1 MRPMTEKD
9 MRLKREYAEM
19 RLQAYTKELKRQ
31 KLHMELYSSKEYLEE
46 FGGFDMQQCAL
57 RIRDL
62 NGEINGLELELNR
75 YEES

>member
-9 MRLKREYAEM
+9 MKIKREYAEM

-31 KLHMELYSSKEYLEE
+31 KRHMELYSSKEYLEE
-46 FGGFDMQQCAL
+46 FGGYEMQECAL

-62 NGEINGLELELNR
+62 NGEIDSLKHECER
-75 YEES
+75 YKES

>member
-9 MRLKREYAEM
+9 MKLKREFAEM

-46 FGGFDMQQCAL
+46 FGGFDMQQCVL
-57 RIRDL
+57 RIRNL
-62 NGEINGLELELNR
+62 NGEINSLELELNR
-75 YEES
+75 RKES

>member
-9 MRLKREYAEM
+9 MKIKREYAEM

-31 KLHMELYSSKEYLEE
+31 KRHMELYSSKEYLEE
-46 FGGFDMQQCAL
+46 FGGYEMQECAL

-62 NGEINGLELELNR
+62 NGEIDSLEHECER
-75 YEES
+75 YKES

>member
-9 MRLKREYAEM
+9 MKLKREYAEM

-31 KLHMELYSSKEYLEE
+31 KMHMKLYSSKEYLEE

-57 RIRDL
+57 HIRDL
-62 NGEINGLELELNR
+62 NGEIKGLKLELSR
-75 YEES
+75 YNES

>member
-9 MRLKREYAEM
+9 MILKREYAEM
-19 RLQAYTKELKRQ
+19 SLQTYTKELKRQ

-46 FGGFDMQQCAL
+46 FGSFDMQQCVL

-62 NGEINGLELELNR
+62 NGEINSLEHELNR
-75 YEES
+75 YKES

>member
-1 MRPMTEKD
+1 MRPITEKD
-9 MRLKREYAEM
+9 MKLKREYAEM

-62 NGEINGLELELNR
+62 NGKINSLELELNR
-75 YEES
+75 YKES